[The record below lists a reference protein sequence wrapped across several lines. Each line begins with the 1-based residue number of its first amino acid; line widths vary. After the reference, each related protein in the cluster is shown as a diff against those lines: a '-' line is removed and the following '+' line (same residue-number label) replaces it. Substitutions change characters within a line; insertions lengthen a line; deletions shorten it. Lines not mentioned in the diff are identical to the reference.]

1 MQSFVPST
9 ANFTGRRVV
18 HNGVAHVDSKNPMT
32 PEQRKELQR
41 RVDAS
46 FNKLMETLN
55 PGRTAIATSIAN
67 ATLVQ
72 AEPDNEVAQA
82 TSKIASA
89 VIETVRPPV
98 ARFPLKFIQQVAAT
112 LDATGK
118 NTFPAAAIIKDVND
132 QLTALQTDHIDIAFF
147 PWPTSET
154 LVDETLGAYDSLLKE
169 GKILALGGMDLA
181 AAQLSQ
187 ILSAAAALGFPGYQ
201 ALAVNYNLFDRSV
214 YEGALQDLVVKENIA
229 VLPYTGLASGFLTG
243 KYRTMD
249 DLVQNQLSTDLARYF
264 TPRGF
269 AILDAQAAIATK
281 YGVPAAAVALSWL
294 MVQPGVAMPL
304 LLGEPTIIGEEDAIA
319 TAAVELTLSADDVEL
334 LTKAGL

>member
-9 ANFTGRRVV
+9 ANYRGRRVV
-18 HNGVAHVDSKNPMT
+18 HNGVAHVDSKEPMT

-41 RVDAS
+41 RTAAS

-55 PGRTAIATSIAN
+55 PGRTAMGIAAAN

-72 AEPDNEVAQA
+72 AEPDNQDEQA
-82 TSKIASA
+82 LPNSISTI
-89 VIETVRPPV
+89 IETVRPPV

-169 GKILALGGMDLA
+169 GKILALGGMDLT

-187 ILSAAAALGFPGYQ
+187 ILSAAAVQGFPGYQ

-229 VLPYTGLASGFLTG
+229 ALPYTSLA
-243 KYRTMD
+243 
-249 DLVQNQLSTDLARYF
+249 
-264 TPRGF
+264 
-269 AILDAQAAIATK
+269 
-281 YGVPAAAVALSWL
+281 
-294 MVQPGVAMPL
+294 
-304 LLGEPTIIGEEDAIA
+304 
-319 TAAVELTLSADDVEL
+319 
-334 LTKAGL
+334 

>member
-1 MQSFVPST
+1 MPSFVPST
-9 ANFTGRRVV
+9 KNFTGKRVV
-18 HNGVAHVDSKNPMT
+18 HNGVGYSGYQKPLT
-32 PEQRKELQR
+32 PEERQALLRQANA
-41 RVDAS
+41 D
-46 FNKLMETLN
+46 FNKYMERLN
-55 PGRTAIATSIAN
+55 PRVSSATTTLDLH
-67 ATLVQ
+67 ATQLQ
-72 AEPDNEVAQA
+72 FETENPELAAALARGAQ
-82 TSKIASA
+82 
-89 VIETVRPPV
+89 TVRPPV
-98 ARFPLKFIQQVAAT
+98 ARFPLKFIQQTAAT

-118 NTFPAAAIIKDVND
+118 NTFPAAAIIKDVNN

-147 PWPTSET
+147 PWPASET
-154 LVDETLGAYDSLLKE
+154 LVGETLGAYDSLLKE
-169 GKILALGGMDLA
+169 GKILALGGMDLT

-229 VLPYTGLASGFLTG
+229 ALPYTSLADGFLTG

-249 DLVQNQLSTDLARYF
+249 DLIQNQLSTDLARYF
-264 TPRGF
+264 TPSGF
-269 AILDAQAAIATK
+269 AILDAQAAIAAK
-281 YGVPAAAVALSWL
+281 YGVPAASVALAWL

-319 TAAVELTLSADDVEL
+319 TAAVELTLSADDIEL